1 MNEFMDIKNW
11 NKICICSFVFIIFWM
26 NWVVLKLDICYL
38 VLCRIMEDCFVLIKI
53 NE

>member
-1 MNEFMDIKNW
+1 MSEFMDIKI
-11 NKICICSFVFIIFWM
+11 KIKYVYEVFVFIIFWM
-26 NWVVLKLDICYL
+26 NWVVLILDICYL